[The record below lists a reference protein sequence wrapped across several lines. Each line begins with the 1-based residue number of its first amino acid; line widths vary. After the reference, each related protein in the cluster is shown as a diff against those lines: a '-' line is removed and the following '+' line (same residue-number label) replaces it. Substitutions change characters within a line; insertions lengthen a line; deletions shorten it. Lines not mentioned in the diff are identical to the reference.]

1 MEQEKLLESFNFD
14 FINGFMY
21 NKKDEMVNISILENG
36 TYCVV
41 YRLPNNKRSAKRF
54 KDLNEAKSF
63 RDLNTVDIYSEPI
76 GRPDDETGY
85 LRFTFEYKM
94 LLVHR
99 AIFLAYHGYLPEKI
113 DHINRNRTDN
123 RIENLRDGT
132 NGINQR
138 NKSKYKN
145 NNDTPNIMKIGKK
158 FYFRIHNLN
167 NKRETHICNSLL
179 EAEQLRTI
187 KFEEYGYTKNH
198 NLI

>member
-1 MEQEKLLESFNFD
+1 M
-14 FINGFMY
+14 
-21 NKKDEMVNISILENG
+21 KKELPSQDYLNSILE
-36 TYCVV
+36 
-41 YRLPNNKRSAKRF
+41 YRDGLLYWKVKFTRSINIGDQAGNLSKRGYIVLGINK
-54 KDLNEAKSF
+54 KS
-63 RDLNTVDIYSEPI
+63 
-76 GRPDDETGY
+76 Y
-85 LRFTFEYKM
+85 LLHIIVWKM
-94 LLVHR
+94 LT
-99 AIFLAYHGYLPEKI
+99 GNNPEFEI
-113 DHINRNRTDN
+113 DHINRNKTDN